1 MASSDGKNIMSTA
14 KKTAGN
20 IREFASRLTRKKFV
34 DTDVM
39 ETNLRRCLNT
49 ADITLLAI
57 GHMIGSGVYVLTATV
72 AKNLAGP
79 AIVVAFLFSG
89 FASFLA
95 ALCYAEL
102 GVRYP
107 RSGSAYSYTY
117 LALGE
122 LWAFLV
128 GWNVALEH
136 VIGAAAISRAC
147 SAYIDSL
154 AGGVIKN
161 STMTLFGPIHVPFVS
176 EHLDFLAF
184 GILLLFVIFL
194 SFGVRM
200 TSHLNNVFSAAN
212 MIVILTIICVGA
224 YFSDTKNWTNPQTG
238 GFMPYGWSG
247 VLAASASCFYAYV
260 GFDSIASSGEE
271 VKDPQKSIPRATM
284 ISMGIATATYVGVST
299 VLTLMVNYKDIADD
313 SGLPEALDSHG
324 AHWAKIVVIVGAVSG
339 MATGIIG
346 SLFALT
352 RVIYVMADDG
362 LLFAFCSNV
371 NLKTKI
377 PLGAMYIFSFLSAIM
392 TLTLDINTL
401 VEVMSI
407 GTLFAYLVVSA
418 SVIILRYRPYT
429 SVTMGSQELSSIG
442 DNSADKSPVEDS
454 AGQFQDRFQV
464 LQAYVNL
471 QPGKLVTYCVVSFVL
486 FTFLLCGFIKGCYS
500 AIEEGYWWTMFIL
513 IILSLGV
520 TVTFIFILI
529 HQQST
534 CPLRY
539 KVPLV
544 PLIPALSIVVNAVL
558 IVNLQAATWLRLL
571 IWVAIGLSMY
581 LFYGVGHSK
590 LDATSSKSTLL
601 KPGSPPPATWGSLER
616 ESSFDLSGKTGP
628 TEKPKSKVAAS
639 LSQEFLV
646 DHQNTS
652 P

>member
-1 MASSDGKNIMSTA
+1 MSAA
-14 KKTAGN
+14 KKTTER
-20 IREFASRLTRKKFV
+20 IRSFASRLTRTKFV

-57 GHMIGSGVYVLTATV
+57 GHMIGSGVYVLSATV
-72 AKNLAGP
+72 AKNIAGP
-79 AIVVAFLFSG
+79 AIVVAFIISG
-89 FASFLA
+89 IASFLA

-147 SAYIDSL
+147 SSYIDSL
-154 AGGVIKN
+154 AGGIIKN
-161 STMTLFGPIHVPFVS
+161 GTLTLTGPIDVPYIS
-176 EHLDFLAF
+176 EYLDFLAF
-184 GILLLFVIFL
+184 AILILFVACL

-200 TSHLNNVFSAAN
+200 TSYLNNVFSVAN
-212 MIVILTIICVGA
+212 MIVIVTIIGVGA
-224 YFSDTKNWTNPQTG
+224 YFSNIKNWTNPETG
-238 GFMPYGWSG
+238 GFMPYGPSG

-271 VKDPQKSIPRATM
+271 VRDPQKSIPLATI
-284 ISMGIATATYVGVST
+284 ISMAIATASYVGVSS

-313 SGLPEALDSHG
+313 SGLPEALAVHG
-324 AHWAKIVVIVGAVSG
+324 AYWAKLIVIVGAVCG

-346 SLFALT
+346 ALFALT

-362 LLFAFCSNV
+362 LLFPFCSIV
-371 NLKTKI
+371 NDRTKI
-377 PLGAMYIFSFLSAIM
+377 PLGAMYIFASLSAILA
-392 TLTLDINTL
+392 LTLNINTL

-418 SVIILRYRPYT
+418 SVIILRYRP
-429 SVTMGSQELSSIG
+429 SSRVLGESQELSSIG
-442 DNSADKSPVEDS
+442 DNEIEKSPVDD
-454 AGQFQDRFQV
+454 AGGQLKQTFHRIKYFANMD
-464 LQAYVNL
+464 
-471 QPGKLVTYCVVSFVL
+471 PGKLVAICVFCFVIAI
-486 FTFLLCGFIKGCYS
+486 FLLCGFVKVLYFSIV
-500 AIEEGYWWTMFIL
+500 EGPWWADIIL
-513 IILSLGV
+513 IILCLGIV
-520 TVTFIFILI
+520 SSFSIILMH
-529 HQQST
+529 HQSKA
-534 CPLRY
+534 PLRY

-544 PLIPALSIVVNAVL
+544 PLVPAMSITINAIL
-558 IVNLQAATWLRLL
+558 IVNLRSETWLRLL
-571 IWVAIGLSMY
+571 VWVAIGLSLY
-581 LFYGVGHSK
+581 IFYGFGHSK
-590 LDATSSKSTLL
+590 LDTGTMSPKSTLL
-601 KPGSPPPATWGSLER
+601 KPGSTPPPTWGSLER
-616 ESSFDLSGKTGP
+616 EGIVQAS
-628 TEKPKSKVAAS
+628 EKPVTNKTKGKVTTS

-646 DHQNTS
+646 DNQDAS

>member
-1 MASSDGKNIMSTA
+1 MAAA
-14 KKTAGN
+14 KKTVDN
-20 IREFASRLTRKKFV
+20 IQGFASRLTRKKFM

-57 GHMIGSGVYVLTATV
+57 GHMVGSGVYVLSATV

-79 AIVVAFLFSG
+79 AIVVAFMFSG

-154 AGGVIKN
+154 AGGIIKN
-161 STMTLFGPIHVPFVS
+161 GTERLVGTMDLPLLS

-184 GILLLFVIFL
+184 GIVILFVVCL

-200 TSHLNNVFSAAN
+200 TSYLNNVFSAAN
-212 MIVILTIICVGA
+212 MIVIITIICVGA
-224 YFSDTKNWTNPQTG
+224 YFSDIKNWTNPETG

-284 ISMGIATATYVGVST
+284 ISMGIATAIYVGVST

-313 SGLPEALDSHG
+313 SGLPEALAMHG
-324 AHWAKIVVIVGAVSG
+324 AHWAKIVVIVGAVCG

-371 NLKTKI
+371 NIKTKI
-377 PLGAMYIFSFLSAIM
+377 PLGAMYIFSFLSALM
-392 TLTLDINTL
+392 ALTLDINTL

-418 SVIILRYRPYT
+418 SVIILRYRP
-429 SVTMGSQELSSIG
+429 SVQMPTESQENQELSSIG
-442 DNSADKSPVEDS
+442 DSSNEKSPVEDT
-454 AGQFQDRFQV
+454 AGQFHERFRIMR
-464 LQAYVNL
+464 AYINMC
-471 QPGKLVTYCVVSFVL
+471 PGRLVTLSVFSYCVFSFVL
-486 FTFLLCGFIKGCYS
+486 CGFVKKYYDNIS
-500 AIEEGYWWTMFIL
+500 EGSWWTALILVIL
-513 IILSLGV
+513 IMGVILSLL
-520 TVTFIFILI
+520 LI
-529 HQQST
+529 VMHQQST
-534 CPLRY
+534 TTLRY
-539 KVPLV
+539 KVCIYLLV
-544 PLIPALSIVVNAVL
+544 
-558 IVNLQAATWLRLL
+558 
-571 IWVAIGLSMY
+571 
-581 LFYGVGHSK
+581 F
-590 LDATSSKSTLL
+590 
-601 KPGSPPPATWGSLER
+601 E
-616 ESSFDLSGKTGP
+616 
-628 TEKPKSKVAAS
+628 
-639 LSQEFLV
+639 
-646 DHQNTS
+646 
-652 P
+652 

>member
-1 MASSDGKNIMSTA
+1 MSAAKRTASSIQAFG
-14 KKTAGN
+14 
-20 IREFASRLTRKKFV
+20 SRLTRKKFI

-49 ADITLLAI
+49 ADITMLAI
-57 GHMIGSGVYVLTATV
+57 GHMVGSGVYVLTATV
-72 AKNLAGP
+72 AKNIAGP
-79 AIVVAFLFSG
+79 AVVVAFLFSG

-128 GWNVALEH
+128 GWNISLEH
-136 VIGAAAISRAC
+136 VIGAAAVSRAC

-154 AGGVIKN
+154 AGGIIKN
-161 STMTLFGPIHVPFVS
+161 ATEAMTGGTFHVPFVA
-176 EHLDFLAF
+176 ERLDFLAF
-184 GILLLFVIFL
+184 GILILFTICL

-200 TSHLNNVFSAAN
+200 TSHLNNVFSVAN
-212 MIVILTIICVGA
+212 IIVIVTIVCVGA
-224 YFSDTKNWTNPQTG
+224 YFADTKNWTNPETK
-238 GFMPYGWSG
+238 GFMPFGWSG

-271 VKDPQKSIPRATM
+271 AKDPQKSIPRATM
-284 ISMGIATATYVGVST
+284 ISMGIATTTYVAVAT
-299 VLTLMVNYKDIADD
+299 VLTLMVNYRDIHDD
-313 SGLPEALDSHG
+313 SGLPDALDAHG

-371 NLKTKI
+371 NTRTKI
-377 PLGAMYIFSFLSAIM
+377 PLGAMYIFASLSALM
-392 TLTLDINTL
+392 SLTLDINTL

-418 SVIILRYRPYT
+418 SVIILRYKPDLGPK
-429 SVTMGSQELSSIG
+429 SDSQELSSIG
-442 DNSADKSPVEDS
+442 DSVEKLDDS
-454 AGQFQDRFQV
+454 RAGQLRDRFQM
-464 LQAYVNL
+464 LSIYINWG
-471 QPGKLVTYCVVSFVL
+471 PGRLVTMCVLFFIIFVFLICGFVMGCSSSIGEGSWWAIIILLVLLLGAIACFVL
-486 FTFLLCGFIKGCYS
+486 IVLH
-500 AIEEGYWWTMFIL
+500 
-513 IILSLGV
+513 
-520 TVTFIFILI
+520 
-529 HQQST
+529 HQSNT
-534 CPLRY
+534 PLRY

-558 IVNLQAATWLRLL
+558 IVNLKAATWLRLL
-571 IWVAIGLSMY
+571 IWVAVGLSMY
-581 LFYGVGHSK
+581 LTYGVGHSK
-590 LDATSSKSTLL
+590 LDVSSPKSTLL
-601 KPGSPPPATWGSLER
+601 KPGSPPPPTWGSLER
-616 ESSFDLSGKTGP
+616 EPSFDGSKKPSEHPPEKT
-628 TEKPKSKVAAS
+628 KPPVVAS

-646 DHQNTS
+646 DNVDSS

>member
-1 MASSDGKNIMSTA
+1 M
-14 KKTAGN
+14 
-20 IREFASRLTRKKFV
+20 
-34 DTDVM
+34 
-39 ETNLRRCLNT
+39 
-49 ADITLLAI
+49 
-57 GHMIGSGVYVLTATV
+57 
-72 AKNLAGP
+72 AGP

-224 YFSDTKNWTNPQTG
+224 YFSDTKNWTNPETG

-313 SGLPEALDSHG
+313 SGLPEALASHG

-377 PLGAMYIFSFLSAIM
+377 PLGAMYIFSFLSALM

-442 DNSADKSPVEDS
+442 ENSADKSPVEDT

-500 AIEEGYWWTMFIL
+500 AIEEGYWWTTFIL
-513 IILSLGV
+513 ILLSLGV
-520 TVTFIFILI
+520 TLTFVLILI

-571 IWVAIGLSMY
+571 VWVAIGLSMY

-628 TEKPKSKVAAS
+628 TEKPKSQVAAS

-646 DHQNTS
+646 DHQDTS

>member
-1 MASSDGKNIMSTA
+1 MMSKAKNTA
-14 KKTAGN
+14 K
-20 IREFASRLTRKKFV
+20 EFASRLTRKKFM

-57 GHMIGSGVYVLTATV
+57 GHMVGSGVYVLTATV

-79 AIVVAFLFSG
+79 AIVVAFIFSG

-147 SAYIDSL
+147 SSYIDSL
-154 AGGVIKN
+154 AGGMIKN
-161 STMTLFGPIHVPFVS
+161 GTETAIGKMDFPLVS
-176 EHLDFLAF
+176 EYLDFLAF
-184 GILLLFVIFL
+184 GILILFVVCL

-200 TSHLNNVFSAAN
+200 TSYLNNVLSAAN
-212 MIVILTIICVGA
+212 MVVIVTIICVGA
-224 YFSDTKNWTNPQTG
+224 YFSDTKNWTNPETG

-247 VLAASASCFYAYV
+247 VLSASASCFYAYV

-284 ISMGIATATYVGVST
+284 ISMGIATCTYVGVST
-299 VLTLMVNYKDIADD
+299 VLTLMVSYKDIADD
-313 SGLPEALDSHG
+313 SGLPEALAMHG
-324 AHWAKIVVIVGAVSG
+324 AQWAKIVVIIGAVSG

-371 NLKTKI
+371 NIKTKI

-418 SVIILRYRPYT
+418 SVIVLRYRPAAHV
-429 SVTMGSQELSSIG
+429 SNDSQELSSIG
-442 DNSADKSPVEDS
+442 DGSAEKSPTDDN
-454 AGQFQDRFQV
+454 AGQFQDHFRIMR
-464 LQAYVNL
+464 AYFNMS
-471 QPGKLVTYCVVSFVL
+471 PGRLVTLCVFSYCVFIFV
-486 FTFLLCGFIKGCYS
+486 LCGFVKGCYGS
-500 AIEEGYWWTMFIL
+500 IESGSWWTIL
-513 IILSLGV
+513 IIIILVFGV
-520 TVTFIFILI
+520 TSSLLLI
-529 HQQST
+529 VMHQQST
-534 CPLRY
+534 LPLRY
-539 KVPLV
+539 KV
-544 PLIPALSIVVNAVL
+544 SKYF
-558 IVNLQAATWLRLL
+558 LL
-571 IWVAIGLSMY
+571 
-581 LFYGVGHSK
+581 
-590 LDATSSKSTLL
+590 
-601 KPGSPPPATWGSLER
+601 
-616 ESSFDLSGKTGP
+616 
-628 TEKPKSKVAAS
+628 
-639 LSQEFLV
+639 
-646 DHQNTS
+646 
-652 P
+652 

>member
-1 MASSDGKNIMSTA
+1 MAD
-14 KKTAGN
+14 
-20 IREFASRLTRKKFV
+20 IRETGVLSAAKNSIQSFGSRLTRKKFI

-49 ADITLLAI
+49 ADITMLAI

-72 AKNLAGP
+72 AKSMAGP
-79 AIVVAFLFSG
+79 AIVIAFLFSG

-161 STMTLFGPIHVPFVS
+161 ATENMMGGAFHVPFVS
-176 EHLDFLAF
+176 ERLDFLAF
-184 GILLLFVIFL
+184 GILILFTVCL

-200 TSHLNNVFSAAN
+200 TSHLNNVFSVAN
-212 MIVILTIICVGA
+212 MVVIVTIICVGA
-224 YFSDTKNWTNPQTG
+224 YFSNTANWTNPNTG
-238 GFMPYGWSG
+238 GFMPFGWSG

-271 VKDPQKSIPRATM
+271 ARDPQKSIPRATM
-284 ISMGIATATYVGVST
+284 ISMGIATATYVAVAT
-299 VLTLMVNYKDIADD
+299 VLTLMVNYTELHDD
-313 SGLPEALDSHG
+313 SGLPDALAENG
-324 AHWAKIVVIVGAVSG
+324 AHWAKVVVIIGAVSG

-352 RVIYVMADDG
+352 RVVYVMADDG

-371 NLKTKI
+371 NARTKI
-377 PLGAMYIFSFLSAIM
+377 PLGAMYVFASLSALM
-392 TLTLDINTL
+392 TLTLDVNTL

-418 SVIILRYRPYT
+418 SVIVLRYRPE
-429 SVTMGSQELSSIG
+429 MGPKVDSQELSSLG
-442 DNSADKSPVEDS
+442 ELPEKLDDS
-454 AGQFQDRFQV
+454 GAGQLRERFRALGV
-464 LQAYVNL
+464 YMGWC
-471 QPGKLVTYCVVSFVL
+471 PGSRLVTMCVMCFVISTFVLCGFVMGCGDSIAEGSWWAIIVLVLVLLCVISSFVL
-486 FTFLLCGFIKGCYS
+486 
-500 AIEEGYWWTMFIL
+500 IL
-513 IILSLGV
+513 M
-520 TVTFIFILI
+520 
-529 HQQST
+529 HQQSNA
-534 CPLRY
+534 PLRY

-558 IVNLQAATWLRLL
+558 IVNLKAATWLRLL
-571 IWVAIGLSMY
+571 IWVAVGLSMY
-581 LFYGVGHSK
+581 LTYGVGHSK
-590 LDATSSKSTLL
+590 LDASSPESTLL
-601 KPGSPPPATWGSLER
+601 KRGSSQPTTWGSLER
-616 ESSFDLSGKTGP
+616 EPSFDAERKA
-628 TEKPKSKVAAS
+628 EKQPKSEPPPFQQS
-639 LSQEFLV
+639 LSREFLV
-646 DHQNTS
+646 DNVDMS